1 VQFGRK
7 NNRNLLTPTN
17 QGMSR
22 RADNRLD
29 MVVNSQAAKFE
40 NSLAVDGVPCVIWNR
55 LTNSSNRRCTCS
67 TGGGS
72 YSANSASSILPSED
86 LDEDSYV
93 SNVQLDD
100 EENEE
105 YTITSIASNIESE
118 LVRSNNLYEY
128 VGQSLIRGNYDNYF
142 AGKQVTE
149 SIRDKLQPDN
159 YSANNFYSKTGD
171 SPIGGDLM
179 DALSEDGNLPD
190 FDADD
195 DPLVDVKN
203 IGGTDFDNASG
214 SSSSDDLFNS
224 VSLSCPICIGTGYV
238 DEWQPF
244 NGTRIVLDVT
254 HPGFELID
262 GDINTSKPVSIE
274 LPATG
279 SLVFNSVTIPMDWN
293 HTVSLHIFNMGKYL
307 RHEIDYVLEYSTP
320 TNPTVWLPFSYSVL
334 TTLKNQ
340 ISQNK
345 INIKV
350 IAKRLI
356 TFTHGVLLLQIGKIA
371 KIQVPEL
378 DVPNQ
383 SEFIDWNLTVQ
394 FEISSKT
401 QIKENSYITE
411 GKYGRIWKVESVN
424 RRLSA
429 GGKSFGYQVSARAI
443 HSYEKAAMV
452 LRVFGQY
459 IDPFEVDVDS
469 NMDMEL

>member
-1 VQFGRK
+1 MQFGRK
-7 NNRNLLTPTN
+7 NNRNLLTPSN
-17 QGMSR
+17 QGMSK
-22 RADNRLD
+22 RADTRLD

-67 TGGGS
+67 AGGGS
-72 YSANSASSILPSED
+72 YSANLASSILPSED
-86 LDEDSYV
+86 LEEDYS
-93 SNVQLDD
+93 SNVQTDD

-105 YTITSIASNIESE
+105 YKITSIATNVESD
-118 LVRSNNLYEY
+118 LIRTSNLYEY
-128 VGQSLIRGNYDNYF
+128 VGQSLTRGNYDNYF

-149 SIRDKLQPDN
+149 SLKDKIQPNDYSVDN
-159 YSANNFYSKTGD
+159 FFKKTGD

-179 DALSEDGNLPD
+179 DALTEEGNLPD
-190 FDADD
+190 FDSDD

-203 IGGTDFDNASG
+203 SNGSGFDNS
-214 SSSSDDLFNS
+214 SNNSSSDDLFNS
-224 VSLSCPICIGTGYV
+224 VSLSCPVCIGTGYV

-244 NGTRIVLDVT
+244 NGMRIVLDVT

-279 SLVFNSVTIPMDWN
+279 SLVFKGVVIPMDWN
-293 HTVSLHIFNMGKYL
+293 HTVSLHFYNMGKYL
-307 RHEIDYVLEYSTP
+307 THEIDYALEYSTP
-320 TNPTVWLPFSYSVL
+320 VTPTVWLPFSYSVL

-345 INIKV
+345 INIKI
-350 IAKRLI
+350 IAKKLI

-459 IDPFEVDVDS
+459 IDPFAIDVDA